1 MTMAVLRAALIP
13 AMMLLNRPGEAP
25 EAERELLS
33 SGHENG
39 RNLSAEEHDD
49 SGDWGSMVADMDRHR
64 GSDARGRRNV
74 SSRSCP
80 TVGGQAVMEGILMRN
95 GGRYAVAVR
104 RKDGK
109 IFVERHGWFGLTR
122 KGPLSRP
129 FLRGFPLLVETLVNG
144 VRALNR
150 SAELSGEED
159 GGESPS
165 RWQIFLSVVAA
176 FGLAALMFVV
186 IPHMLSLGMQAI
198 GMGGDMEGFSFHM
211 WDGLFKF
218 AMFIGYIA
226 AIPCFPEIR
235 RVFQYHGAEHK
246 VIAALESGEPVSARS
261 AKRHSRLHA
270 RCGTTFMLFVLALA
284 ILVHAVAVPLLLSV
298 WKPENQ
304 LLRHAGVLL
313 FKVGLMIPVSSLAY
327 ELIRLAARLGNSV
340 TGRILRAPGF
350 LIQLLTTREPDMEQL
365 EVAVVAL
372 REALGDSAPEDMHTA
387 AYIVLE

>member
-49 SGDWGSMVADMDRHR
+49 SGGLGVPWSRDMDRHR
-64 GSDARGRRNV
+64 GSDARGKKKRFVPVPVR
-74 SSRSCP
+74 P
-80 TVGGQAVMEGILMRN
+80 VGGQAVMEGILMRN

-122 KGPLSRP
+122 KGPLSPSLFARV
-129 FLRGFPLLVETLVNG
+129 PLLVETLVNG

-159 GGESPS
+159 GEESPS

-226 AIPCFPEIR
+226 AISCIPEIR

-261 AKRHSRLHA
+261 AKRHSRTQPSSCPLRYH
-270 RCGTTFMLFVLALA
+270 
-284 ILVHAVAVPLLLSV
+284 VHAVC
-298 WKPENQ
+298 
-304 LLRHAGVLL
+304 AGACHS
-313 FKVGLMIPVSSLAY
+313 GTCCC
-327 ELIRLAARLGNSV
+327 R
-340 TGRILRAPGF
+340 
-350 LIQLLTTREPDMEQL
+350 
-365 EVAVVAL
+365 
-372 REALGDSAPEDMHTA
+372 TA
-387 AYIVLE
+387 APVGMETGKSAFAPCGSAAV